1 MRSPYFAA
9 ALAATL
15 LGLSASAQAADMS
28 KDMQHGKE
36 RYDRM
41 CAPCHNK
48 GFWAANRLGERLG
61 DENAVLEDR
70 TDLNTDYIETV
81 VRKGMGSMPPYRKT
95 ELSPG
100 DLDAIAEYLTRKR

>member
-1 MRSPYFAA
+1 MTSRYFAA

-15 LGLSASAQAADMS
+15 LGLSASAHAADVPAG
-28 KDMQHGKE
+28 MQHGKA

-48 GFWAANRLGERLG
+48 GFWAANKLGARYG

-70 TDLNTDYIETV
+70 KDLNTDYIETV
-81 VRKGMGSMPPYRKT
+81 VRKGIGSMPPYRKT

>member
-1 MRSPYFAA
+1 MRRRYFAA
-9 ALAATL
+9 ALVAIL
-15 LGLSASAQAADMS
+15 LGLAASARAADVPT
-28 KDMQHGKE
+28 DMQHGKA

-48 GFWAANRLGERLG
+48 GFWAANRLGARLG
-61 DENAVLEDR
+61 EENAVLEDR

-81 VRKGMGSMPPYRKT
+81 VRRGMGSMPPYRKT